1 MFVCL
6 DNLLQSLL
14 LLSLLQSLLLL
25 VILSTVHN
33 YYTENT
39 ALLQEKI
46 SYSTPDCWAIVST
59 VIPLSSLQS
68 SILAYWATFIKTLL
82 ILSSSPAKFR
92 IIIIFWNPP
101 IKWVIIRGLLQER
114 QSSTP
119 LDLGSCV
126 DSNSSL
132 QRIYTLYLWEH
143 YSSSPSSTHL
153 WIGEAAQWQPPPTG
167 LDVDSTSPMLS
178 FLKHSL
184 HQEPVEQEMCIGLWS

>member
-6 DNLLQSLL
+6 DNL

-68 SILAYWATFIKTLL
+68 SILL
-82 ILSSSPAKFR
+82 ISGQ
-92 IIIIFWNPP
+92 
-101 IKWVIIRGLLQER
+101 V
-114 QSSTP
+114 
-119 LDLGSCV
+119 
-126 DSNSSL
+126 SNN
-132 QRIYTLYLWEH
+132 
-143 YSSSPSSTHL
+143 
-153 WIGEAAQWQPPPTG
+153 
-167 LDVDSTSPMLS
+167 
-178 FLKHSL
+178 
-184 HQEPVEQEMCIGLWS
+184 